1 MITNVLC
8 LFLVGLF
15 VRLDAG
21 ICPAATW
28 LPEGSDYT
36 CTNGVDYDGSRI
48 PDCARDEGTT
58 YLHLHEYGE
67 ILNKSLISICTPDC
81 GLFWECG
88 PLGACLMEC
97 PPCFT
102 HPITCPLGKLEF
114 DCRFTVP
121 DNVLQ

>member
-1 MITNVLC
+1 MIVLC

-28 LPEGSDYT
+28 LPEGSAYT
-36 CTNGVDYDGSRI
+36 CTNGLLYDGSRI

-67 ILNKSLISICTPDC
+67 NLNKKVSFPYVPKIVVCSGSA
-81 GLFWECG
+81 GLWV
-88 PLGACLMEC
+88 
-97 PPCFT
+97 
-102 HPITCPLGKLEF
+102 H
-114 DCRFTVP
+114 V
-121 DNVLQ
+121 